1 MIHECRIHT
10 NTTYQGRLNHD
21 IKEMQTNKKMDVIK
35 VTYTYIF
42 IFTQSIIVDYRL
54 RFLCKPSNFIHT
66 GAFLDCLD
74 DLEMSISED
83 LFCSSSNTKIGHTL
97 PIPFLLVLFE
107 KSLVL

>member
-54 RFLCKPSNFIHT
+54 RFLCKPSNFIHI
-66 GAFLDCLD
+66 GAVLDCLD
-74 DLEMSISED
+74 DSVKSISEY
-83 LFCSSSNTKIGHTL
+83 LFSTA
-97 PIPFLLVLFE
+97 
-107 KSLVL
+107 